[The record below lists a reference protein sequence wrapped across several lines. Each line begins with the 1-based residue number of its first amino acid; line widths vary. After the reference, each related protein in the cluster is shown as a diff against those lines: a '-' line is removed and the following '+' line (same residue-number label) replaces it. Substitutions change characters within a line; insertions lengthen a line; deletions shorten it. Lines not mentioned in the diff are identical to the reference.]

1 MTGHRR
7 RPLGL
12 LAIAVGISLL
22 AVGAAQGALT
32 SNMEIPSSFTFFDQ
46 CSGEDVAISGSVH
59 VVTTSTVTDNTISG
73 TFHSDFKAT
82 GVGQASGLPYQ
93 EAVVANTSFETSL
106 INGEATRTFVG
117 RISIVAPGAGNNQS
131 SPIFMHTTM
140 DANGNVTSFKV
151 DVPTIICR

>member
-1 MTGHRR
+1 MPGHGRK
-7 RPLGL
+7 PLAL
-12 LAIAVGISLL
+12 LATAAAFALL
-22 AVGAAQGALT
+22 TVSAAQGALT
-32 SNMEIPSSFTFFDQ
+32 SNTEIPSSFTFFDQ

-93 EAVVANTSFETSL
+93 EVVVANMSFETSL

-117 RISIVAPGAGNNQS
+117 RINIVAPGAGNNQS

-140 DANGNVTSFKV
+140 DANGNVTSLKV
-151 DVPTIICR
+151 EPPTIVCQ